1 MSTCFAPV
9 SALIT
14 IRALDDRCDRIAI
27 VTSTVALGEQRQPPD
42 NPGSGLGETRRD
54 FWRKRPRIAADRCG
68 RVMAV
73 GEGETRRG
81 RATVAK
87 PLRTRA

>member
-1 MSTCFAPV
+1 MAPV
-9 SALIT
+9 LRRSRLSECFEH
-14 IRALDDRCDRIAI
+14 DYDRIAV
-27 VTSTVALGEQRQPPD
+27 VTSAVALREQRRFGD
-42 NPGSGLGETRRD
+42 NPGSDRRETRRD